1 MTLQLVLFFCEAET
15 EPVKLPRL
23 SLVEARIVL
32 FWWSD
37 SSEFCKSYIG
47 PTCCN
52 EPKRIFWILSSLSWT
67 FLWEK
72 HEIWVSDHLDYAAF
86 VFFYW
91 HAKDVGLRSLVVQ
104 KMLGRPWQLIES
116 LKGLRCWT
124 FAFSGETLSKLC
136 FHQICFH
143 LRLQLV
149 DPKRLLMPSQTK
161 PGAAFPLRFIS
172 GTKGILKGFTLG
184 LDEFVRLRLR
194 LCRAYQFQVWF
205 EQLTSLFTHTWNLNV
220 SRPRY
225 RWRNIER
232 PELTEMTTERPKD
245 LKSKC
250 SCIHRATVWLLVR
263 SDLLVKARKRAD
275 GTWDSGVWPWIFSVF
290 LEVVINFEQ
299 KQLCETYERTV
310 SRWLGFLQPSR
321 RRCNLTG
328 TQGLQ
333 LKHG

>member
-1 MTLQLVLFFCEAET
+1 M
-15 EPVKLPRL
+15 
-23 SLVEARIVL
+23 L

-37 SSEFCKSYIG
+37 SSESCESYMLQRAKA
-47 PTCCN
+47 N
-52 EPKRIFWILSSLSWT
+52 ILNT
-67 FLWEK
+67 FLTFMNLLVRKAWDLSK
-72 HEIWVSDHLDYAAF
+72 WRPRLRCLC
-86 VFFYW
+86 VFLLTCKRCW
-91 HAKDVGLRSLVVQ
+91 IEVPGRAKDVGEAVATCRKS
-104 KMLGRPWQLIES
+104 
-116 LKGLRCWT
+116 KGVAVLDLCIFWRN
-124 FAFSGETLSKLC
+124 AFEAVASALC

-172 GTKGILKGFTLG
+172 GTIGILKGFTLG
-184 LDEFVRLRLR
+184 LDEFVSGSVCVSAEPISFRCGLNSAQA
-194 LCRAYQFQVWF
+194 CSPTP
-205 EQLTSLFTHTWNLNV
+205 ETSTYPGPDTDEETSNAQSF
-220 SRPRY
+220 
-225 RWRNIER
+225 
-232 PELTEMTTERPKD
+232 TEMTTERPKD

-250 SCIHRATVWLLVR
+250 SCIQRATVWLLVR

-275 GTWDSGVWPWIFSVF
+275 GTWDSGEWPWIFSVF

-321 RRCNLTG
+321 QRCSLTG